1 MVRCSPMIEVLLA
14 DDHVMLRE
22 GICARFEASPD
33 IRIAA
38 EAGSI
43 SEILKLLRAAKFH
56 VILLDIKLSDGS
68 GISVIRKI
76 RALQPKTRIIV
87 LTMYDHPQYAI
98 HALKKGAHGYVVK
111 GAPVEELVEAIHAV
125 LEGKQFV
132 SPVMAEKLEGIMKEG
147 PRKAALDSLSHRE
160 FEVLTRLA
168 SGLSV
173 KEVAKHIG
181 VSQKTVTT
189 YRTRLMDKLKLANN
203 AEIVRYALDT
213 LLID

>member
-1 MVRCSPMIEVLLA
+1 MIDVLLA

-22 GICARFEASPD
+22 GICARFESSRD
-33 IRIAA
+33 IRIAG
-38 EAGSI
+38 EAGSVA
-43 SEILKLLRAAKFH
+43 EILKLLRAAKFH
-56 VILLDIKLSDGS
+56 VILLDIKLEDGS
-68 GISVIRKI
+68 GINIIRKI
-76 RALQPKTRIIV
+76 RKLQPKIRIIV

-111 GAPVEELVEAIHAV
+111 GAPVEELIEAIHAV
-125 LEGKQFV
+125 LEGKRFI
-132 SPVMAEKLEGIMKEG
+132 SPAMAVKLEGLMKEG

-181 VSQKTVTT
+181 VSQKSVTT
-189 YRTRLMDKLKLANN
+189 YRTRLMDKLNLANN

>member
-1 MVRCSPMIEVLLA
+1 MIDVLLA
-14 DDHVMLRE
+14 DDHTMLRE
-22 GICARFEASPD
+22 GICARFESSSD
-33 IRIAA
+33 IRIAG

-43 SEILKLLRAAKFH
+43 AEILKLLRTAKFH
-56 VILLDIKLSDGS
+56 VILLDIKLADGS
-68 GISVIRKI
+68 GIALIRKI
-76 RALQPKTRIIV
+76 HKLQPKIRIIM

-98 HALKKGAHGYVVK
+98 HALKKGANGYVVK
-111 GAPVEELVEAIHAV
+111 GAPVEELVAAIRAV
-125 LEGKQFV
+125 LEGKRFI
-132 SPVMAEKLEGIMKEG
+132 SPVMAAKLEGIMKEG
-147 PRKAALDSLSHRE
+147 RRKAALDSLSHRE

-189 YRTRLMDKLKLANN
+189 YRTRLMDKLNLANN